1 MKKKNQSTPVQKFV
15 QDAKIA
21 TYLKY
26 MDKFGDDDKT
36 KWLDVL
42 YEIRADVNKNIQRIE
57 KYNK

>member
-1 MKKKNQSTPVQKFV
+1 MTKKDQKALQKFV
-15 QDAKIA
+15 HEVKIA

-26 MDKFGDDDKT
+26 MDKFGEDDKT

-42 YEIRADVNKNIQRIE
+42 YAIREDVNKNIQRLE

>member
-1 MKKKNQSTPVQKFV
+1 MKKKNQDALQKFV

-26 MDKFGDDDKT
+26 MDTFSDDDKI

-42 YEIRADVNKNIQRIE
+42 YAIREDVNKNIQRLE